1 MEKVIKIATVLII
14 VTLLFLFL
22 FNLRR
27 WLRKKGY
34 FNNNKVVDQE
44 KNNKVNKNIPSKID
58 DDNGYP
64 ELNKLGYF
72 LAFSIGFIYS
82 FSQGYFRSFD
92 SLHIARSIGTALGM
106 IFGPGIVAAII
117 SGFTKKNYFGALLG
131 GITIIIALM
140 NYSLR

>member
-44 KNNKVNKNIPSKID
+44 TNNKVNKNIPSKID
-58 DDNGYP
+58 DDNGDP
-64 ELNKLGYF
+64 GLNKVGYF
-72 LAFSIGFIYS
+72 WHFL
-82 FSQGYFRSFD
+82 QGLYTLIVKDIFV
-92 SLHIARSIGTALGM
+92 RSIVYILQ
-106 IFGPGIVAAII
+106 VQ
-117 SGFTKKNYFGALLG
+117 SGLL
-131 GITIIIALM
+131 
-140 NYSLR
+140 